1 MISFISFRNKNKI
14 ITSPNLTFHIIRTM
28 FTDRLHGSKDR
39 SSSRACSRAM
49 CSVNNAIEIHQRS
62 AINLFRLLKGGNHQ
76 FSFISEKERKGID
89 DNPVITYIR
98 ACKTTRI
105 WTMEKELDISVNLS
119 SFFLKSIGLWIGDG
133 STNERRRKGMLAY
146 TIWCT
151 FFSTIISSR
160 DLYFTWIYNGVRAY
174 CICMKLPAVTVSVYE
189 LVFI

>member
-1 MISFISFRNKNKI
+1 
-14 ITSPNLTFHIIRTM
+14 M

-39 SSSRACSRAM
+39 NSSRAYSRAI
-49 CSVNNAIEIHQRS
+49 CSVNNAIEIHQRCNQPVS
-62 AINLFRLLKGGNHQ
+62 PVERWQ
-76 FSFISEKERKGID
+76 SPFSFISEKERKGID

-119 SFFLKSIGLWIGDG
+119 SFFLRSIGLWIGDG